1 MRTCAILGFRRR
13 VTLLVN
19 TLYILYG
26 ISILV
31 ISVSLLLPHL
41 DGECD
46 VLTLEILL
54 ICHNCL
60 VVLQFELLDEV
71 GICIIPMARMSSI
84 FLSS

>member
-26 ISILV
+26 MAILAM
-31 ISVSLLLPHL
+31 SASSLLLHI

-46 VLTLEILL
+46 DTVSL
-54 ICHNCL
+54 
-60 VVLQFELLDEV
+60 
-71 GICIIPMARMSSI
+71 
-84 FLSS
+84 